1 MADPRET
8 HYEALGVPRDAK
20 LVDIRRAYDR
30 FVEELPKAETP
41 PDARRERRIRDA
53 YAVLSDAGERE
64 AYDASLVALAQA
76 EAKRRRGVVLA
87 VGSAV
92 VALVVGIVGW
102 NALKSSV
109 SPPPAVAARPLAEIA
124 SEASRA
130 LGRVEAYDV
139 SGRVTT
145 LGFGAAIEPGIMVV
159 ACPVLAAGAQVK
171 VRNGPREVSA
181 RVAHRNESL
190 GLCRL
195 AVEGGGAASPLVA
208 AGRVPAAGEKVFAA
222 TLDGTGEAR
231 LLESKVQRVFTEG
244 ARTLID
250 ATGPAPMAEGAALLD
265 AAGRVLGV
273 APAPATGYFALTKAF
288 LAERPQ
294 GP

>member
-1 MADPRET
+1 MADPRESPDEDPGAT
-8 HYEALGVPRDAK
+8 RDAG
-20 LVDIRRAYDR
+20 LAARAR
-30 FVEELPKAETP
+30 
-41 PDARRERRIRDA
+41 
-53 YAVLSDAGERE
+53 
-64 AYDASLVALAQA
+64 A
-76 EAKRRRGVVLA
+76 EAKRRRGVALA
-87 VGSAV
+87 VGSA
-92 VALVVGIVGW
+92 AAAFLAGLLGW
-102 NALKSSV
+102 LSLKSSV

-124 SEASRA
+124 SEAGRA

-139 SGRVTT
+139 SGRVTP
-145 LGFGAAIEPGIMVV
+145 LGVGAAIEPGILVV
-159 ACPVLAAGAQVK
+159 ACPILAASTQMK

-208 AGRVPAAGEKVFAA
+208 AGRAPSVGEKVFAA
-222 TLDGTGEAR
+222 TLDGAGEAR

-250 ATGPAPMAEGAALLD
+250 TTGPAPTTEGAVLLD

-273 APAPATGYFALTKAF
+273 APVPAPGYFALSKAF
-288 LAERPQ
+288 LAERPS